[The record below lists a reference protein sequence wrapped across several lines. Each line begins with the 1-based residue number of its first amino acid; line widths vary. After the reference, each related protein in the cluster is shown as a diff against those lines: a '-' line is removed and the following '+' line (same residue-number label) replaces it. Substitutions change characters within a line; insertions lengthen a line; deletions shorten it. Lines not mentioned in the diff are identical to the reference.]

1 MKHFQMVENIS
12 FYLYMHHTCFKC
24 TNIYV
29 QKKWTHEILYF
40 VQLYNEPIKPI
51 SMMFN
56 ESLAILMCMCH
67 FAKSN
72 LSIVEQV
79 RGAIHMKGTTTLSRR
94 NVVCCM
100 NAHPKCVWMAN
111 YLQFYV

>member
-1 MKHFQMVENIS
+1 
-12 FYLYMHHTCFKC
+12 
-24 TNIYV
+24 
-29 QKKWTHEILYF
+29 
-40 VQLYNEPIKPI
+40 
-51 SMMFN
+51 MMFN

-100 NAHPKCVWMAN
+100 NAHPKCV
-111 YLQFYV
+111 